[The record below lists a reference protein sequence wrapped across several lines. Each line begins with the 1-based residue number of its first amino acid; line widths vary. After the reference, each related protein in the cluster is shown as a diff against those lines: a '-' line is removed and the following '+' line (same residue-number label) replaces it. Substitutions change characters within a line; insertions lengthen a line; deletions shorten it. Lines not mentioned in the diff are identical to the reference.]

1 MFDFRK
7 LPADEL
13 PGLLADAAKNWLAH
27 DGIWFRCVEEEF
39 GLATAMRLD
48 AKAWAQ
54 FAQTEAKRIM
64 KRHKIE
70 QGSGVAGLAKALQ
83 YRMYALINEQEILQ
97 TSQSSLTFRMKTCR
111 VQEARKRKDLPDFAC
126 REVGLVEFGTFA
138 KTIDPRF
145 EIRCLSCPPQVVLED
160 CWCAWEFSLP

>member
-39 GLATAMRLD
+39 GLATALEID
-48 AKAWAQ
+48 ESVWAQ

-64 KRHKIE
+64 KRHSIMPGNGIE
-70 QGSGVAGLAKALQ
+70 GLAKALQ
-83 YRMYALINEQEILQ
+83 FRMYALINEQEVSQ
-97 TSQSSLTFRMKTCR
+97 TSHSSLVFKMKTCR
-111 VQEARKRKDLPDFAC
+111 VQETRKRKKLPYFPC
-126 REVGLVEFGTFA
+126 REVGLIEFGTFA
-138 KTIDPRF
+138 RTIDPRF
-145 EIRCLSCPPQVVLED
+145 EIRCLSCPPKVVLED